1 MIKLIDSCKRYV
13 KKILPKLQRMKN
25 TQSIK
30 LTTKNN
36 RLHYED
42 YYEYYEYDDDFYDYL
57 NHQKKIIFFLY
68 IYKMVVKITK
78 ETFGNNDIEAI
89 IDGVN
94 TLWLN
99 ERHIEKK
106 LSHKNLPSITN
117 KYDIIYKKCRC
128 ELVNEPIKQPNRR
141 FLRNDLA
148 LKIIMDC
155 RTDESCN
162 LKKK

>member
-1 MIKLIDSCKRYV
+1 
-13 KKILPKLQRMKN
+13 
-25 TQSIK
+25 
-30 LTTKNN
+30 
-36 RLHYED
+36 
-42 YYEYYEYDDDFYDYL
+42 
-57 NHQKKIIFFLY
+57 
-68 IYKMVVKITK
+68 MVVVITK
-78 ETFGNNDIEAI
+78 ETFENSDIEAI

-106 LSHKNLPSITN
+106 LGHKNLPSITN
-117 KYDIIYKKCRC
+117 KCNEIYKKRRC

-148 LKIIMDC
+148 LKIIMNC

-162 LKKK
+162 LK